1 MPTSL
6 PDHQCH
12 LELARRLS
20 TTLVSDP
27 SRHPIIV
34 YRGEHGTSND
44 SVHSR
49 TRAISF
55 GTALAASSYA
65 INPNNPKDV
74 PAAPRVMAAYLSI
87 ANPVIDNRDDPF
99 IEMGTVLE
107 KLGRDKAERI
117 ARRFAH
123 HIENTGNWVDGFAHD
138 FESVEQLLD
147 FEPGR
152 LRDLYLDAYPVFDD
166 DEVVSWLADAGYD
179 GAIHLGNG
187 ETALEEEFKVFNR
200 SQIHFA
206 IGIDHEALAQTI
218 AAVRAGRLE
227 QAAALADCTGANDTT
242 SRKDT
247 HMTQRTLLQFQ
258 SNYRGQADYL
268 VMAGPLAGKRI
279 SYRYMPR
286 EFYEKDYADYGA
298 RAWRGDPTSY
308 RREVLSS
315 VGLVCCNSEP
325 VPQEIVDEVNKLA
338 KLWRE
343 HYPELASEPAR
354 AGVYVAG
361 HGWTEVVH
369 VVLEFRDHV
378 EHFTSIPA
386 AEQAL
391 RHPSRA
397 WPSRAWEEGAAGEVV
412 REFSP
417 AIADNQIV
425 LISPG
430 DEISQDEED
439 PNLAPAY

>member
-1 MPTSL
+1 MPISL
-6 PDHQCH
+6 PDHQRY
-12 LELARRLS
+12 LDLARRLVS
-20 TTLVSDP
+20 TVVSDP
-27 SRHPIIV
+27 NRHPMIV
-34 YRGEHGTSND
+34 YRGEHGTSTEP
-44 SVHSR
+44 VHSPN
-49 TRAISF
+49 RAISF
-55 GTALAASSYA
+55 GTAVAASSYA
-65 INPNNPKDV
+65 ISPNNRSDM

-87 ANPVIDNRDDPF
+87 AKPVIDNRDDPF
-99 IEMGTVLE
+99 IEMGTILE
-107 KLGRDKAERI
+107 KLGRDKTERI
-117 ARRFAH
+117 ARRFAG

-147 FEPGR
+147 LEPER
-152 LRDLYLDAYPVFDD
+152 LSELYLDAYPVFDD
-166 DEVVSWLADAGYD
+166 DEVVGWFADAGYD

-187 ETALEEEFKVFNR
+187 ETALEEEFKVFDR

-206 IGIDHEALAQTI
+206 IGIDDKALAQAI
-218 AAVRAGRLE
+218 AVVHAQTFEHAPVLGDRT
-227 QAAALADCTGANDTT
+227 ALNDIT
-242 SRKDT
+242 SRKDQN
-247 HMTQRTLLQFQ
+247 MTQRTLLQFQ

-286 EFYEKDYADYGA
+286 EFYEKDYTDYGA

-338 KLWRE
+338 MLWRE
-343 HYPELASEPAR
+343 NDPELSPEPAR

-378 EHFTSIPA
+378 EHFTSVPA

-391 RHPSRA
+391 RHPSSA

-417 AIADNQIV
+417 ALADSQLV
-425 LISPG
+425 LVSPG
-430 DEISQDEED
+430 DETTEAEED
-439 PNLAPAY
+439 VVAAPSY

>member
-1 MPTSL
+1 MPISL
-6 PDHQCH
+6 PDHQRY
-12 LELARRLS
+12 LDLARRLVS
-20 TTLVSDP
+20 TVVSDP
-27 SRHPIIV
+27 SRHPLIV
-34 YRGEHGTSND
+34 YRGEHGTS
-44 SVHSR
+44 SEPVHSR
-49 TRAISF
+49 HRAISF
-55 GTALAASSYA
+55 GTAVAASSYA
-65 INPNNPKDV
+65 ISPNNPADV

-87 ANPVIDNRDDPF
+87 AKPVIDNRDDPF

-117 ARRFAH
+117 ARRFAG

-147 FEPGR
+147 LEPER
-152 LRDLYLDAYPVFDD
+152 LSELYLDAYPVFDD
-166 DEVVSWLADAGYD
+166 DEVVGWFADAGYD

-187 ETALEEEFKVFNR
+187 ETALEEEFKVFDR

-206 IGIDHEALAQTI
+206 IGIDHTALAQAI
-218 AAVRAGRLE
+218 AVVRAQMSEHAPVLG
-227 QAAALADCTGANDTT
+227 DCTALNDTT

-247 HMTQRTLLQFQ
+247 NMTQRTLLQFQ

-286 EFYEKDYADYGA
+286 DFYEKDYADYGA
-298 RAWRGDPTSY
+298 KAWRGDPTTY

-343 HYPELASEPAR
+343 HDPELSSEPAR
-354 AGVYVAG
+354 AGVYVVG
-361 HGWTEVVH
+361 HGWTEVTH

-378 EHFTSIPA
+378 EHFTSIAA

-397 WPSRAWEEGAAGEVV
+397 WPSRVWEEGAAGEVV
-412 REFSP
+412 REFAP
-417 AIADNQIV
+417 AIAHNQIV
-425 LISPG
+425 LVLAG
-430 DEISQDEED
+430 DEIAEVEEQSA
-439 PNLAPAY
+439 LAPAC